1 MTLESLRGEVD
12 ALKRMNRG
20 LMLAVGVLALAVAVV
35 VSGRVLAQDAPQAV
49 QAQSFAVVDA
59 QGSVRARLEVDPKG
73 SARLT
78 FYRAD
83 GTRGLT
89 LSEGYQAYPV
99 H

>member
-1 MTLESLRGEVD
+1 MTLESLRAEVD
-12 ALKRMNRG
+12 ALKKMNRR
-20 LMLAVGVLALAVAVV
+20 LALAVGAMALAPVAAL
-35 VSGRVLAQDAPQAV
+35 SARVMAQDAPQAV
-49 QAQSFAVVDA
+49 QAPSFAVVDA
-59 QGSVRARLEVDPKG
+59 QGAVRARLEVDPKG

-89 LSEGYQAYPV
+89 LSEGYQVYPV